1 MGRRNIRPPLAGG
14 GPARS
19 GELFRR
25 GPFSDGLDHIFGEN
39 RGRRSAQNY
48 SPPRARSLALALN
61 TQHSARLH
69 ACTPAPGLGN
79 YGGLCRPVERG
90 CRSHRRHGP
99 FWPCPAE
106 ARGVDDSKLVPRTRM
121 QSSSQG
127 PIYDAKARPKARPCH
142 GLVGWEEPTARP
154 KSRQHNKDPV
164 GRQKIGEAS
173 QNFVRLQ
180 RHFGCWG
187 SFLTK
192 NCESIIGVGKLQE
205 LETSSESDEMEN
217 S

>member
-127 PIYDAKARPKARPCH
+127 PIYDAKARPKARPCTAS
-142 GLVGWEEPTARP
+142 LVGDFPRP
-154 KSRQHNKDPV
+154 GPV
-164 GRQKIGEAS
+164 WAMPWVVVDQMLGPMPLMLAWLRPSTRGRA
-173 QNFVRLQ
+173 
-180 RHFGCWG
+180 
-187 SFLTK
+187 
-192 NCESIIGVGKLQE
+192 
-205 LETSSESDEMEN
+205 
-217 S
+217 

>member
-39 RGRRSAQNY
+39 RGRRSAQNF

-61 TQHSARLH
+61 THYSARLH

-106 ARGVDDSKLVPRTRM
+106 ARGVDDSKLVPRTRL
-121 QSSSQG
+121 SSPSQG
-127 PIYDAKARPKARPCH
+127 PVCKARPKAPYTMQKLVPKPDRATASLVGDFPRPGAVWAMPTRTRSVDH
-142 GLVGWEEPTARP
+142 GLARP
-154 KSRQHNKDPV
+154 PKILCVSRDTLVV
-164 GRQKIGEAS
+164 GG
-173 QNFVRLQ
+173 
-180 RHFGCWG
+180 HF
-187 SFLTK
+187 
-192 NCESIIGVGKLQE
+192 
-205 LETSSESDEMEN
+205 
-217 S
+217 